1 MDVDD
6 EHLACIIERPQERRF
21 LAVAG
26 IGPDPAEAPPVRP
39 RRPHHVQSVLALR
52 CQLARRGRNARLLAP
67 RLVLDPCLGKIQ
79 PHIDGRVPLPVRQ
92 DAKHRHL
99 AVVDLAQPARPLP
112 RHADRLIALLG
123 EARLVENQA
132 AVGLA
137 AEKRIGVQA
146 DLRHDQLVLPRRVAD
161 EMLKLLR
168 AAAFDHI
175 GHRRKRAT

>member
-1 MDVDD
+1 
-6 EHLACIIERPQERRF
+6 
-21 LAVAG
+21 
-26 IGPDPAEAPPVRP
+26 
-39 RRPHHVQSVLALR
+39 
-52 CQLARRGRNARLLAP
+52 
-67 RLVLDPCLGKIQ
+67 
-79 PHIDGRVPLPVRQ
+79 VPLPVRQ

-123 EARLVENQA
+123 EARLVEDQA

-161 EMLKLLR
+161 EMLKLLG
-168 AAAFDHI
+168 AAVFDHV